1 MAVVEEV
8 TSNDNCGFSSDPD
21 AVLDVDSLMQSD
33 VRKIIMFKRK
43 AHEAGDKYV
52 LE

>member
-1 MAVVEEV
+1 MAVVGEV

-21 AVLDVDSLMQSD
+21 AVLDVDPWMQCD
-33 VRKIIMFKRK
+33 VRKIIMFNRK
-43 AHEAGDKYV
+43 AYEADDKYV

>member
-8 TSNDNCGFSSDPD
+8 TSNDNCGFSLDPD
-21 AVLDVDSLMQSD
+21 AVLDVDPWMQCD
-33 VRKIIMFKRK
+33 VRKIIMFNRK
-43 AHEAGDKYV
+43 AHEADDKYV